1 MYYSAYYNV
10 VQIDIVTAIKK
21 GTSQMIRKT
30 IAAIIAAAMLLGT
43 AAGCSGTSSGE
54 KPIVNT
60 TSDIKRGSSHDPSI
74 VEADGKYYI
83 FGSHRAWLKS
93 DDLVNWESFT
103 NNLSTDYKKILGDF
117 WEEWPKQPANS
128 DLTGNMWAP
137 DVIYN
142 KAMKKWYMYM
152 SVNGVN

>member
-1 MYYSAYYNV
+1 MDNSFTTMYYSAYYNV

-60 TSDIKRGSSHDPSI
+60 TSDINQWATERLLKLKKLSLPAVVREVKR
-74 VEADGKYYI
+74 
-83 FGSHRAWLKS
+83 
-93 DDLVNWESFT
+93 
-103 NNLSTDYKKILGDF
+103 
-117 WEEWPKQPANS
+117 Q
-128 DLTGNMWAP
+128 
-137 DVIYN
+137 
-142 KAMKKWYMYM
+142 
-152 SVNGVN
+152 